1 MNSAPWNS
9 AHIRS
14 QLRSYWNRVPAN
26 VRPWLRRIGLGL
38 LILYAAYFV
47 LGNVFLN
54 TPLGPWVANR
64 KPEKFQIQW
73 GPGITLWP
81 GRVTVWDVD
90 MKGQVGRTRWS
101 VQAGKAKGSV
111 AILPLLHKEVRV
123 PDVEAFDVSGGAD
136 LVQTRRP
143 PPQPRPGGWVLRF
156 DRIHTGSIKTG
167 HFAGLELQGPGSAEV
182 GFYKQLRGGPLE
194 LMPSTAHFD
203 KARLSFKGDTML
215 HDARIDA
222 RFAIARHTR
231 AQAPG
236 IRKLLM
242 TDAELSLDG
251 LSAAVKTVTDP
262 QGKITISTV
271 PGQGKAHAR
280 LAFARG
286 SLKPGSELRWH
297 MPVTGTDI
305 AGKPRD
311 GALDFVLDVDR
322 DIVFKAKA
330 PAQEGKPLFLDA
342 DLRLRGTDIPLQDF
356 KAAVPRASGHVV
368 GRWEF
373 SSLRWLG
380 NMFNAP
386 WLALDGSGAV
396 DADVQV
402 VNGKIAAGSRFG
414 IPEVD
419 AVAHVM
425 GSRIQGR
432 ARAAGRLDAGPNDEL
447 LPYLELVMDRFNIA
461 AEDAPARPYV
471 EGQNL
476 RLELQTVSGLERD
489 KLRQPGAVKEVRDA
503 LRAHLVFADARV
515 PDLRAYNRYLPVAQM
530 RFEGGAGTVSG
541 DVILDGAGA
550 VGTGVVRVKG
560 SGTQL
565 HFAGIALRGNVDVN
579 TQLRRADLS
588 GHNFNIDGTRVALNN
603 MSFTEPG
610 GESRSGWWARIELQ
624 RARMDWD
631 KPATVNGRA
640 SIAMKDVGF
649 LLALF
654 SRKRDYPKWV
664 FKMID
669 SGQAQVS
676 ANVQWRDDVLVLD
689 RVEASNQRYDLKA
702 RLRLK
707 GKSRVGS
714 LYASWGVLSC
724 AVAVNNGQR
733 DFHMIRAR
741 QWYESQPNLLR

>member
-9 AHIRS
+9 
-14 QLRSYWNRVPAN
+14 QLRAYWNRLPAGA
-26 VRPWLRRIGLGL
+26 RPWIRRIGLGL
-38 LILYAAYFV
+38 LIVYAAYV
-47 LGNVFLN
+47 LLGNVFLN

-64 KPEKFQIQW
+64 KPEKFEIHW
-73 GPGITLWP
+73 GPGLTLWP

-90 MKGQVGRTRWS
+90 MKGQVARTKWA

-111 AILPLLHKEVRV
+111 DILPLLHKEVRV

-136 LVQTRRP
+136 LLQVRKP

-156 DRIHTGSIKTG
+156 DRIHTRSIKSG

-182 GFYKQLRGGPLE
+182 GFYKQLRGGALE

-203 KARLSFKGDTML
+203 KARLSYKGDTML

-222 RFAIARHTR
+222 KFAIARHTR

-242 TDAELSLDG
+242 TDAELNLDG
-251 LSAAVKTVTDP
+251 LTAALQTVTDP
-262 QGKITISTV
+262 NGKTTVSTV
-271 PGQGKAHAR
+271 PGQGRAHAK

-305 AGKPRD
+305 AGRPRES
-311 GALDFVLDVDR
+311 AMDFLIDVDR
-322 DIVFKAKA
+322 DIVVKANV
-330 PAQEGKPLFLDA
+330 PAHEGKALYLDA
-342 DLRLRGTDIPLQDF
+342 DLRLRGTQVPFQDF
-356 KAAVPRASGHVV
+356 KAALPRASGHVV

-380 NMFNAP
+380 SMFNAP
-386 WLALDGSGAV
+386 WLVLDGSGAV

-402 VNGKIAAGSRFG
+402 VEGKVAAGSRIG

-432 ARAAGRLDAGPNDEL
+432 ARADGRLDAGDGDEL
-447 LPYLELVMDRFNIA
+447 LPQLALVMEHFNMA
-461 AEDAPARPYV
+461 AEDAPDRPYV

-476 RLELQTVSGLERD
+476 RLDLQTVSGLERD
-489 KLRQPGAVKEVRDA
+489 KLKQPGAMKEVRDA
-503 LRAHLVFADARV
+503 LRAHLVFVDARV
-515 PDLRAYNRYLPVAQM
+515 PDLRTYNRYLPVEHM
-530 RFEGGAGTVSG
+530 RFDGGAGTVSG
-541 DVILDGAGA
+541 DLTLDGAGA

-610 GESRSGWWARIELQ
+610 GESRSGWWARIDLQ

-631 KPATVNGRA
+631 KPATVSGRA
-640 SIAMKDVGF
+640 NVAMKDVGF

-654 SRKRDYPKWV
+654 SRKRDYPQWV

-676 ANVQWRDDVLVLD
+676 ANVQWKDDVLVLD
-689 RVEASNQRYDLKA
+689 RVEASNQRYELKA

-714 LYASWGVLSC
+714 LYANWGVLSC

-733 DFHMIRAR
+733 DFHMIKAK

>member
-1 MNSAPWNS
+1 MTSAPWNS
-9 AHIRS
+9 
-14 QLRSYWNRVPAN
+14 QLRTYWNRLPPGL
-26 VRPWLRRIGLGL
+26 RPWLRRIVLGL
-38 LILYAAYFV
+38 LIVYATYLV

-54 TPLGPWVANR
+54 TPLGPWAANR
-64 KPEKFQIQW
+64 KPEKFEIHW
-73 GPGITLWP
+73 GPGLTLWP

-90 MKGQVGRTRWS
+90 MKGQVGRTGWT
-101 VQAGKAKGSV
+101 VQAGKAKGRV
-111 AILPLLHKEVRV
+111 DILPLLHKEVRV
-123 PDVEAFDVSGGAD
+123 PEVEAYDVSGGAD
-136 LVQTRRP
+136 LVGVRKP

-156 DRIHTGSIKTG
+156 DRIHTDSIKSG

-182 GFYKQLRGGPLE
+182 GFYKQLRGGALE
-194 LMPSTAHFD
+194 LMPSSAHFD
-203 KARLSFKGDTML
+203 KARLAYKGDTLL
-215 HDARIDA
+215 HDARLDA

-242 TDAELSLDG
+242 TDAELNLDG
-251 LSAAVKTVTDP
+251 ITAAVKTVTDK
-262 QGKITISTV
+262 QGKVTISTV
-271 PGQGKAHAR
+271 PGEGRAHAK

-286 SLKPGSELRWH
+286 SLKPGSKLSWH

-305 AGKPRD
+305 AGRPRE
-311 GALDFVLDVDR
+311 GALDFLLDVDR
-322 DIVFKAKA
+322 DIVLKATA
-330 PAQEGKPLFLDA
+330 PADQGKALFLDA
-342 DLRLRGTDIPLQDF
+342 DLRLRGTQVPLTDF
-356 KAAVPRASGHVV
+356 KAVLPRASGHVV

-380 NMFNAP
+380 NLFNAP

-396 DADVQV
+396 DADVRIV
-402 VNGKIAAGSRFG
+402 DGKVAAGSRIG
-414 IPEVD
+414 VPEVD

-432 ARAAGRLDAGPNDEL
+432 ARASGRLDAGAGDEL
-447 LPYLELVMDRFNIA
+447 LPSLELVMDHFNMA
-461 AEDAPARPYV
+461 AEDAPQRPYV

-476 RLELQTVSGLERD
+476 RLDLQTISGLERE
-489 KLRQPGAVKEVRDA
+489 KLKQPGAMREVRDA

-515 PDLRAYNRYLPVAQM
+515 PDLRAYNRYLPGEHI
-530 RFEGGAGTVSG
+530 RFDGGAGTVSG
-541 DVILDGAGA
+541 DLTLDGAGA
-550 VGTGVVRVKG
+550 VGSGVVHVKG
-560 SGTQL
+560 RGTQL

-588 GHNFNIDGTRVALNN
+588 GHNFNIDGTRVALDN

-610 GESRSGWWARIELQ
+610 GETRSGWWARIDLQ

-631 KPATVNGRA
+631 KPVTVSGRA
-640 SIAMKDVGF
+640 NIAMKDVGF

-654 SRKRDYPKWV
+654 SHKRDYPKWV

-676 ANVQWRDDVLVLD
+676 SNVQWKDDVLVLD
-689 RVEASNQRYDLKA
+689 KVDASNQRYDLKA

-714 LYASWGVLSC
+714 LYANWGVLSC

-741 QWYESQPNLLR
+741 QWYESQPDMLR